1 MTARF
6 KSLTWKQTNLV
17 VCTALFFAIAIFI
30 VEIALVVI
38 TTKQQLTAE
47 QQELLNSVEQITTNS
62 VWSLDDKLASQTLE
76 GIIKVD
82 NVGSAVI
89 ELDDGSLFVSEANQ
103 SAAFPNRYISLS
115 KRLFGDLKEIS
126 RPLYRPFYFE
136 DNKQQQLIGTLTI
149 FYDTQKLT
157 AKLFN
162 QLQLGLIATLA
173 RALLLTLVL
182 TVVFHRFLTQPIA
195 RISEAIDKIDPDYP
209 DENLLPMSKA
219 HKDDELGLVTS
230 KFNQILLQFS
240 QTQNKLRKMA
250 TRDPLT
256 GLPNR
261 TLLLETLNVTIQRSR
276 VHKRN
281 FALLFID
288 LDRFKNINDSLG
300 HAIGDQFLA
309 RIARILERVVGDR
322 GCVARL
328 GGDEFVI
335 LADEIQTPSQAAD
348 FVDKLLIQLNT
359 PIQLNEHA
367 IHPAASIGISIYP
380 DDGTTAEDLIRH
392 ADIAMY
398 SAKAA
403 GSNQWSFFKQQ
414 MTDRAAVRLRTEAS
428 LHDALK
434 NNEFLL
440 YFQPKFD
447 LKTNKVV
454 GCEALIRWQK
464 DGRLISP
471 MSFIP
476 VAEET
481 GIIIPIGRWVI
492 EQSCKVIRD
501 WQRKF
506 NYEIPIA
513 VNVASQQFADA
524 SLVPD
529 IKQLAIRYQI
539 RPELLEIEITETSLM
554 NDVEQAITKLEQLK
568 SAGFGIAVDDFGTG
582 YSSLSYLRHLPIT
595 TMKID
600 RAFVSDLP
608 QDSAIASTILMLGR
622 QLDLTI
628 VAEGIENIQQLEWL
642 KDNQCEIGQG
652 FYFSQPL
659 PLAEFE
665 QKYIANNTAEI
676 TCLNTIDKPQSPY
689 IITR

>member
-1 MTARF
+1 MTGRF

-17 VCTALFFAIAIFI
+17 VFTALFFAIAIFI
-30 VEIALVVI
+30 VEIALVVVS
-38 TTKQQLTAE
+38 TKQQLTTT
-47 QQELLNSVEQITTNS
+47 QQELLDSVEQPAANA
-62 VWSLDDKLASQTLE
+62 VWALDDNLARQTLE
-76 GIIKVD
+76 GAIKVEH
-82 NVGSAVI
+82 VGSAVI
-89 ELDDGSLFVSEANQ
+89 ELDDGSMFVSVSNNKKNNSQ
-103 SAAFPNRYISLS
+103 TFISLS
-115 KRLFGDLKEIS
+115 NKLFDDLKEIS

-136 DNKQQQLIGTLTI
+136 GTQQQQLIGTLTV
-149 FYDTQKLT
+149 FYDTQELT
-157 AKLFN
+157 NTLFS
-162 QLQLGLIATLA
+162 QLRFSFFATLA

-182 TVVFHRFLTQPIA
+182 SVVFHRFLTQPIA
-195 RISEAIDKIDPDYP
+195 HISEAIDKIEPDSP
-209 DENLLPMSKA
+209 DENLLPMSNA

-230 KFNQILLQFS
+230 KFNQILIQFS
-240 QTQNKLRKMA
+240 QTQSKLRKMA

-261 TLLLETLNVTIQRSR
+261 TLLLETIAVTIQRSR
-276 VHKRN
+276 VHKRS
-281 FALLFID
+281 FALMFID

-300 HAIGDQFLA
+300 HALGDQFLA
-309 RIARILERVVGDR
+309 RIARILERFVGDK
-322 GCVARL
+322 GTVSRL

-335 LADEIQTPSQAAD
+335 LADTVHTPDQAAD
-348 FVDKLLIQLNT
+348 FVDKLLTQLNV

-380 DDGTTAEDLIRH
+380 EDGNSAEDLIRH

-403 GSNQWSFFKQQ
+403 GSNQWAFFKQQ
-414 MTDRAAVRLRTEAS
+414 MTERAAVRLRTEAS

-440 YFQPKFD
+440 YFQPKLD
-447 LKTNKVV
+447 LQTGKVIA
-454 GCEALIRWQK
+454 CEALIRWQK

-471 MSFIP
+471 VSFIP

-492 EQSCKVIRD
+492 EQSCKVLRE
-501 WQRKF
+501 WQKKY
-506 NYEIPIA
+506 NYAIPIA
-513 VNVASQQFADA
+513 INVASQQFADA

-529 IKQLAIRYQI
+529 IKQMALRYQI
-539 RPELLEIEITETSLM
+539 QPELLEIEITETSLM
-554 NDVEQAITKLEQLK
+554 NDIELAIAKLEQLK

-600 RAFVSDLP
+600 RCFVSDLP
-608 QDSAIASTILMLGR
+608 GDSAIASTILMLGK
-622 QLDLTI
+622 QLNLTI
-628 VAEGIENIQQLEWL
+628 VAEGIENEQQLDWL
-642 KDNQCEIGQG
+642 KENQCQVGQG

-659 PLAEFE
+659 PQAEFE
-665 QKYIANNTAEI
+665 ALYIATQTA
-676 TCLNTIDKPQSPY
+676 TISTLDGL
-689 IITR
+689 RGA

>member
-1 MTARF
+1 MTPRF

-17 VCTALFFAIAIFI
+17 VFSALFFAIAIFL
-30 VEIALVVI
+30 VEIALVVV
-38 TTKQQLTAE
+38 TTKQQLASS
-47 QQELLNSVEQITTNS
+47 QQELLDSVEQTTTNA
-62 VWSLDDKLASQTLE
+62 VWALDDKLAQQTLA

-82 NVGSAVI
+82 NVGSAI
-89 ELDDGSLFVSEANQ
+89 LKLDDGTLFVSVENESQ
-103 SAAFPNRYISLS
+103 QYSDNFVLLS
-115 KRLFGDLKEIS
+115 THLFGELKEIT

-136 DNKQQQLIGTLTI
+136 GSQKQQLIGQLTI
-149 FYDTQKLT
+149 FYDTKKLT
-157 AKLFN
+157 THLFS
-162 QLQLGLIATLA
+162 QLQLSLIATLA

-195 RISEAIDKIDPDYP
+195 RISEAIDKIDPDSP
-209 DENLLPMSKA
+209 NENLLPISKA
-219 HKDDELGLVTS
+219 HQDDELGLVTS

-281 FALLFID
+281 FTLLFID
-288 LDRFKNINDSLG
+288 LDRFKNVNDSLG
-300 HAIGDQFLA
+300 HALGDQFLA
-309 RIARILERVVGDR
+309 RIARILERVVGDT
-322 GCVARL
+322 GSVARL

-335 LADEIQTPSQAAD
+335 LADDIQSPDHAAD
-348 FVDKLLIQLNT
+348 FVDKLLMQLNA
-359 PIQLNEHA
+359 PLQLNEHT

-380 DDGTTAEDLIRH
+380 EDGNCAEDLIRH

-403 GSNQWSFFKQQ
+403 GSNQWSFFKEQ
-414 MTDRAAVRLRTEAS
+414 MTERAAIRLSTEAS

-434 NNEFLL
+434 NNEFVL
-440 YFQPKFD
+440 YFQPKLD
-447 LKTNKVV
+447 INTNTVI

-492 EQSCKVIRD
+492 EQSCKVLRD
-501 WQRKF
+501 WRKKY
-506 NYEIPIA
+506 NYAIPIA

-529 IKQLAIRYQI
+529 IKQFALRYQI
-539 RPELLEIEITETSLM
+539 SPELLEIEITETSLM
-554 NDVEQAITKLEQLK
+554 NDIEQAIMTLEQLK

-600 RAFVSDLP
+600 RAFVNDLP
-608 QDSAIASTILMLGR
+608 EDSAIASTILMLGK
-622 QLDLTI
+622 QLGLSI
-628 VAEGIENIQQLEWL
+628 VAEGIENEEQLDWL
-642 KDNQCEIGQG
+642 RENHCPIGQG
-652 FYFSQPL
+652 FFYSKPL
-659 PLAEFE
+659 TLEEFE
-665 QKYIANNTAEI
+665 QRFIANQTAKIEHI
-676 TCLNTIDKPQSPY
+676 
-689 IITR
+689 

>member
-1 MTARF
+1 MTPRF

-17 VCTALFFAIAIFI
+17 VFTALFFAIAIFV
-30 VEIALVVI
+30 VEIALVVV
-38 TTKQQLTAE
+38 TTKQQLSRS
-47 QQELLNSVEQITTNS
+47 QQELLNSVEQTTTNAI
-62 VWSLDDKLASQTLE
+62 WALDDKLAQQTLE

-82 NVGSAVI
+82 NVGSAVL
-89 ELDDGSLFVSEANQ
+89 ELDDGSLFVSVVNEGEDFSEN
-103 SAAFPNRYISLS
+103 YILLS
-115 KRLFGDLKEIS
+115 NRLFGDLKEIS

-136 DNKQQQLIGTLTI
+136 GSKKQQLIGSLTI

-157 AKLFN
+157 THLFN
-162 QLQLGLIATLA
+162 QLQLSFIATLA

-182 TVVFHRFLTQPIA
+182 SVVFHRFLTQPIA
-195 RISEAIDKIDPDYP
+195 RISEAIDKIDPDSP
-209 DENLLPMSKA
+209 DENLLPISKA
-219 HKDDELGLVTS
+219 HKDDELGLVAS

-288 LDRFKNINDSLG
+288 LDRFKNVNDSLG
-300 HAIGDQFLA
+300 HALGDQFLA
-309 RIARILERVVGDR
+309 RIARILERVVGDK
-322 GCVARL
+322 GSVARL
-328 GGDEFVI
+328 GGDEFVV
-335 LADEIQTPSQAAD
+335 LADDIQSPDQAAD
-348 FVDKLLIQLNT
+348 FVDKLLIQLNA
-359 PIQLNEHA
+359 PLQLNEHT

-380 DDGTTAEDLIRH
+380 DDGDSAEDLIRH

-403 GSNQWSFFKQQ
+403 GSNQWAFFKEQ
-414 MTDRAAVRLRTEAS
+414 MTELAAVRLRTEAS

-440 YFQPKFD
+440 HFQPKFD
-447 LKTNKVV
+447 IKTNKVI

-492 EQSCKVIRD
+492 EQSCKILRD
-501 WQRKF
+501 WQKKY
-506 NYEIPIA
+506 NYAVPIA
-513 VNVASQQFADA
+513 VNVASQQFADS

-529 IKQLAIRYQI
+529 IKQLALRYQI
-539 RPELLEIEITETSLM
+539 RPDLLEIEITETSLM
-554 NDVEQAITKLEQLK
+554 NDIEQAIAKLEQLK

-608 QDSAIASTILMLGR
+608 VDSAIASTILMLGR
-622 QLDLTI
+622 QLNLSI
-628 VAEGIENIQQLEWL
+628 VAEGIETEEQLDWL
-642 KDNQCEIGQG
+642 RENNCPIGQG
-652 FYFSQPL
+652 FFFSKPL
-659 PLAEFE
+659 PLEEFE
-665 QKYIANNTAEI
+665 QKYIATESAKI
-676 TCLNTIDKPQSPY
+676 LQL
-689 IITR
+689 

>member
-1 MTARF
+1 MTGRF

-17 VCTALFFAIAIFI
+17 VFTALFFAIAIFI
-30 VEIALVVI
+30 VEIALVVVS
-38 TTKQQLTAE
+38 TKQQLTTT
-47 QQELLNSVEQITTNS
+47 QQELLNSVEQPAANA
-62 VWSLDDKLASQTLE
+62 VWALDENLARQTIE
-76 GIIKVD
+76 GAIKVEH
-82 NVGSAVI
+82 VGSAVI
-89 ELDDGSLFVSEANQ
+89 ELDDGSMFVSVSNNQ
-103 SAAFPNRYISLS
+103 KNNSQSFISIS
-115 KRLFGDLKEIS
+115 NQLFDDLKEIS

-136 DNKQQQLIGTLTI
+136 GTQKQQLIGTLTI
-149 FYDTQKLT
+149 FYNTQELT
-157 AKLFN
+157 HSLFS
-162 QLQLGLIATLA
+162 QLRFSFFATLV

-195 RISEAIDKIDPDYP
+195 RICEAIDKIAPDSP
-209 DENLLPMSKA
+209 DEHLLPISKA
-219 HKDDELGLVTS
+219 HRDDELGLVTT
-230 KFNQILLQFS
+230 KLNQILIQFS
-240 QTQNKLRKMA
+240 QTQSKLRKMA

-261 TLLLETLNVTIQRSR
+261 TLLLESIAVTIQRSR
-276 VHKRN
+276 AQKSSFV
-281 FALLFID
+281 LMFID

-300 HAIGDQFLA
+300 HALGDQFLA
-309 RIARILERVVGDR
+309 RIARILERVVGEK
-322 GCVARL
+322 GSVSRL

-335 LADEIQTPSQAAD
+335 LADAIHSPGQAAD
-348 FVDKLLIQLNT
+348 FVDKLLVQLNV

-380 DDGTTAEDLIRH
+380 EDGTSAEDLIRH

-403 GSNQWSFFKQQ
+403 GSNQWAFFKQQ
-414 MTDRAAVRLRTEAS
+414 MTERAAVRLRTEAS

-440 YFQPKFD
+440 YFQPK
-447 LKTNKVV
+447 LELQTGKII

-492 EQSCKVIRD
+492 EQSCKVLRE
-501 WQRKF
+501 WQKKY
-506 NYEIPIA
+506 NYAIPIA
-513 VNVASQQFADA
+513 INVASQQFADA
-524 SLVPD
+524 SLVAD
-529 IKQLAIRYQI
+529 IKQMALRYQI
-539 RPELLEIEITETSLM
+539 QPALLEIEITETSLM
-554 NDVEQAITKLEQLK
+554 NDIELAINKLEQLK

-600 RAFVSDLP
+600 RCFVTDLP
-608 QDSAIASTILMLGR
+608 SDSAIASTILMLGK

-628 VAEGIENIQQLEWL
+628 VAEGIENELQLDWL
-642 KDNQCEIGQG
+642 KSNECQIGQG

-659 PLAEFE
+659 PQAEFE
-665 QKYIANNTAEI
+665 ARYIASQTA
-676 TCLNTIDKPQSPY
+676 TISNLDDL
-689 IITR
+689 RGA

>member
-1 MTARF
+1 MTGRF

-17 VCTALFFAIAIFI
+17 VFTALFFAIAIFI
-30 VEIALVVI
+30 VEIALVVLS
-38 TTKQQLTAE
+38 TKQQLTTT
-47 QQELLNSVEQITTNS
+47 QQELLNSVEQPAANA
-62 VWSLDDKLASQTLE
+62 VWALDDNLARQTLE
-76 GIIKVD
+76 GAIKVEH
-82 NVGSAVI
+82 VGSAVI
-89 ELDDGSLFVSEANQ
+89 ELDNGSMFVSVSNTKSNNSQ
-103 SAAFPNRYISLS
+103 TFVTLS
-115 KRLFGDLKEIS
+115 NKLFDELKEIS

-136 DNKQQQLIGTLTI
+136 GTQKQQLIGTLTL
-149 FYDTQKLT
+149 FYDTQELTDTLFSQLKLG
-157 AKLFN
+157 FF
-162 QLQLGLIATLA
+162 ATLA

-182 TVVFHRFLTQPIA
+182 SVVFHRFLTQPIA
-195 RISEAIDKIDPDYP
+195 RISEAIDKIDPDSP
-209 DENLLPMSKA
+209 DENLLPVSNA

-230 KFNQILLQFS
+230 KFNQILIQFS
-240 QTQNKLRKMA
+240 QTQSKLRKMA

-261 TLLLETLNVTIQRSR
+261 TLLLETIAVTIQRSR
-276 VHKRN
+276 VHKRS
-281 FALLFID
+281 FALMFID

-300 HAIGDQFLA
+300 HALGDQFLA
-309 RIARILERVVGDR
+309 RIARILERVVGDK
-322 GCVARL
+322 GTVSRL

-335 LADEIQTPSQAAD
+335 LADAVHSPDQAAD
-348 FVDKLLIQLNT
+348 FVDKLLVQLNV

-380 DDGTTAEDLIRH
+380 EDGNSAEDLIRH

-403 GSNQWSFFKQQ
+403 GSNQWAFFKQQ
-414 MTDRAAVRLRTEAS
+414 MTERAAVRLRTEAS

-440 YFQPKFD
+440 YFQPKLD
-447 LKTNKVV
+447 LQTGKVT

-492 EQSCKVIRD
+492 EQSCKTLRE
-501 WQRKF
+501 WQKKYHF
-506 NYEIPIA
+506 AIPIA
-513 VNVASQQFADA
+513 INVASQQFADA
-524 SLVPD
+524 SLVSD
-529 IKQLAIRYQI
+529 IKQMALRYQI
-539 RPELLEIEITETSLM
+539 QPELLEIEITETSLM
-554 NDVEQAITKLEQLK
+554 NDIELAINKLEQLK

-600 RAFVSDLP
+600 RCFVSDLP
-608 QDSAIASTILMLGR
+608 EDSAIASTILMLGK
-622 QLDLTI
+622 QLNLTI
-628 VAEGIENIQQLEWL
+628 VAEGIENELQLDWL
-642 KDNQCEIGQG
+642 KENQCQIGQG

-659 PLAEFE
+659 PQAEFE
-665 QKYIANNTAEI
+665 TLYIASQTATI
-676 TCLNTIDKPQSPY
+676 TSIDS
-689 IITR
+689 RA

>member
-1 MTARF
+1 MTGRF

-17 VCTALFFAIAIFI
+17 VFTALFFAIAIFI
-30 VEIALVVI
+30 VEIALVVVS
-38 TTKQQLTAE
+38 TKQQLTTT
-47 QQELLNSVEQITTNS
+47 QQELLDSVEQPAANA
-62 VWSLDDKLASQTLE
+62 VWALDDNLARQTLE
-76 GIIKVD
+76 GAIKVEH
-82 NVGSAVI
+82 VGSAVI
-89 ELDDGSLFVSEANQ
+89 ELDDGSMFVSVSNNKQ
-103 SAAFPNRYISLS
+103 NNSQTFISLS
-115 KRLFGDLKEIS
+115 NKLFDDLKEIS

-136 DNKQQQLIGTLTI
+136 GTQQQQLIGTLTV
-149 FYDTQKLT
+149 FYDTQELT
-157 AKLFN
+157 NTLFS
-162 QLQLGLIATLA
+162 QLRFSFFATLA

-182 TVVFHRFLTQPIA
+182 SVVFHRFLTQPIA
-195 RISEAIDKIDPDYP
+195 RISEAIDKIEPDSP
-209 DENLLPMSKA
+209 DENLLPMSNA

-230 KFNQILLQFS
+230 KFNQILIQFS
-240 QTQNKLRKMA
+240 QTQSKLRKMA

-261 TLLLETLNVTIQRSR
+261 TLLLETIAVTIQRSR
-276 VHKRN
+276 VHKRS
-281 FALLFID
+281 FALMFID

-300 HAIGDQFLA
+300 HALGDQFLA
-309 RIARILERVVGDR
+309 RIARILERFVGDK
-322 GCVARL
+322 GTVSRL

-335 LADEIQTPSQAAD
+335 LADTVHTPDQAAD
-348 FVDKLLIQLNT
+348 FVDKLLIQLNV

-380 DDGTTAEDLIRH
+380 EDGNSAEDLIRH

-403 GSNQWSFFKQQ
+403 GSNQWAFFKQQ
-414 MTDRAAVRLRTEAS
+414 MTERAAVRLRTEAS

-440 YFQPKFD
+440 YFQPKLD
-447 LKTNKVV
+447 LQTGKVIA
-454 GCEALIRWQK
+454 CEALIRWQK

-471 MSFIP
+471 ISFIP

-492 EQSCKVIRD
+492 EQSCKVLRE
-501 WQRKF
+501 WQKKY
-506 NYEIPIA
+506 NYAIPIA
-513 VNVASQQFADA
+513 INVASQQFADA

-529 IKQLAIRYQI
+529 IKQMALRYQI
-539 RPELLEIEITETSLM
+539 QPELLEIEITETSLM
-554 NDVEQAITKLEQLK
+554 NDIELAIAKLEQLK

-600 RAFVSDLP
+600 RCFVSDLP
-608 QDSAIASTILMLGR
+608 GDSAIASTILMLGK
-622 QLDLTI
+622 QLHLTI
-628 VAEGIENIQQLEWL
+628 VAEGIENEQQLDWL
-642 KDNQCEIGQG
+642 KENQCQVGQG

-659 PLAEFE
+659 PQAEFE
-665 QKYIANNTAEI
+665 ALYIATQTA
-676 TCLNTIDKPQSPY
+676 TISSLDGL
-689 IITR
+689 RGA

>member
-1 MTARF
+1 MTGRF

-17 VCTALFFAIAIFI
+17 VFTALFFAIAIFI

-38 TTKQQLTAE
+38 STKQQLTTT
-47 QQELLNSVEQITTNS
+47 QQELLDSVEQPAANA
-62 VWSLDDKLASQTLE
+62 VWALDDNLARQTLE
-76 GIIKVD
+76 GAIKVEH
-82 NVGSAVI
+82 VGSAVI
-89 ELDDGSLFVSEANQ
+89 ELDDGSMFVSVSNNKTNSSQ
-103 SAAFPNRYISLS
+103 TFISLS
-115 KRLFGDLKEIS
+115 NKLFDDLKEIS

-136 DNKQQQLIGTLTI
+136 GTQKQQLIGTLTI
-149 FYDTQKLT
+149 FYDTQELT
-157 AKLFN
+157 NTLFS
-162 QLQLGLIATLA
+162 QLRFSFFATLA

-182 TVVFHRFLTQPIA
+182 SVVFHRFLTQPIA
-195 RISEAIDKIDPDYP
+195 RISEAIDKISPDSP
-209 DENLLPMSKA
+209 DENLLPMSNA

-230 KFNQILLQFS
+230 KFNQILIQFS
-240 QTQNKLRKMA
+240 QTQSKLRKMA

-261 TLLLETLNVTIQRSR
+261 TLLLETIAVTIQRSR

-281 FALLFID
+281 FALMFID

-300 HAIGDQFLA
+300 HALGDQFLA
-309 RIARILERVVGDR
+309 RIARILERVVGDK
-322 GCVARL
+322 GTVSRL

-335 LADEIQTPSQAAD
+335 LADSVHSPDQAAD
-348 FVDKLLIQLNT
+348 FVDKLLVQLNV

-380 DDGTTAEDLIRH
+380 EDGNSAEDLIRH

-403 GSNQWSFFKQQ
+403 GSNQWAFFKQQ
-414 MTDRAAVRLRTEAS
+414 MTERAAVRLRTEAS

-440 YFQPKFD
+440 YFQPKLD
-447 LKTNKVV
+447 LQTGKITA
-454 GCEALIRWQK
+454 CEALIRWQK
-464 DGRLISP
+464 EGRLISP

-492 EQSCKVIRD
+492 EQSCRVLRE
-501 WQRKF
+501 WQKKY
-506 NYEIPIA
+506 NYAIPIA
-513 VNVASQQFADA
+513 INVASQQFADA
-524 SLVPD
+524 SLVSD
-529 IKQLAIRYQI
+529 IKQMALRYQI
-539 RPELLEIEITETSLM
+539 QPELLEIEITETSLM
-554 NDVEQAITKLEQLK
+554 NDIELAINKLEQLK

-600 RAFVSDLP
+600 RCFVSDLP
-608 QDSAIASTILMLGR
+608 GDSAIASTILMLGK
-622 QLDLTI
+622 QLNLTI
-628 VAEGIENIQQLEWL
+628 VAEGIENEMQLDWL
-642 KDNQCEIGQG
+642 KQNQCQIGQG

-659 PLAEFE
+659 PQAEFE
-665 QKYIANNTAEI
+665 ALYIASQTA
-676 TCLNTIDKPQSPY
+676 TISAIDGL
-689 IITR
+689 RGA

>member
-1 MTARF
+1 MTGRF

-17 VCTALFFAIAIFI
+17 VFTALFFAIAIFI
-30 VEIALVVI
+30 VEIALVVVS
-38 TTKQQLTAE
+38 TKQQLTTT
-47 QQELLNSVEQITTNS
+47 QQELLDSVEQPAANA
-62 VWSLDDKLASQTLE
+62 VWALDDNLARQTLE
-76 GIIKVD
+76 GAIKVEH
-82 NVGSAVI
+82 VGSAVI
-89 ELDDGSLFVSEANQ
+89 ELDDGSMFVSVSNNRANNSQ
-103 SAAFPNRYISLS
+103 TFISLS
-115 KRLFGDLKEIS
+115 NQLFDDLKEIS

-136 DNKQQQLIGTLTI
+136 GTQKQQLIGTLTI
-149 FYDTQKLT
+149 FYDTQELT
-157 AKLFN
+157 NTLFS
-162 QLQLGLIATLA
+162 QLRFSFFATLA

-195 RISEAIDKIDPDYP
+195 RISEAIDKIEPDSP
-209 DENLLPMSKA
+209 DENLLPMSNA

-230 KFNQILLQFS
+230 KFNQILIQFS
-240 QTQNKLRKMA
+240 QTQSKLRKMA

-261 TLLLETLNVTIQRSR
+261 TLLLETIAVTIQRSR
-276 VHKRN
+276 VHKRS
-281 FALLFID
+281 FALMFID

-300 HAIGDQFLA
+300 HALGDQFLA
-309 RIARILERVVGDR
+309 RIARILERVVGDK
-322 GCVARL
+322 GSVSRL

-335 LADEIQTPSQAAD
+335 LADSVHSPDQAAD
-348 FVDKLLIQLNT
+348 FVDKLLVQLNV

-380 DDGTTAEDLIRH
+380 EDGSSAEDLIRH

-403 GSNQWSFFKQQ
+403 GSNQWAFFKQQ
-414 MTDRAAVRLRTEAS
+414 MTERAAVRLRTEAS

-440 YFQPKFD
+440 YFQPKLD
-447 LKTNKVV
+447 LQTGKIT

-492 EQSCKVIRD
+492 EQSCRVLRE
-501 WQRKF
+501 WQKKY
-506 NYEIPIA
+506 NYAIPIA
-513 VNVASQQFADA
+513 MNVASQQFADA
-524 SLVPD
+524 SLVSD
-529 IKQLAIRYQI
+529 IKQMALRYQI
-539 RPELLEIEITETSLM
+539 QPELLEIEITETSLM
-554 NDVEQAITKLEQLK
+554 NDIELAINKLEQLK

-600 RAFVSDLP
+600 RCFVSDLP
-608 QDSAIASTILMLGR
+608 GDSAIASTILMLGK
-622 QLDLTI
+622 QLNLTI
-628 VAEGIENIQQLEWL
+628 VAEGIENELQLDWL
-642 KDNQCEIGQG
+642 KSNECQIGQG

-659 PLAEFE
+659 PQADFE
-665 QKYIANNTAEI
+665 ALYIASQTA
-676 TCLNTIDKPQSPY
+676 TISNLDGL
-689 IITR
+689 RGA

>member
-1 MTARF
+1 MTGRF

-17 VCTALFFAIAIFI
+17 VFTALFFAIAIFI
-30 VEIALVVI
+30 VEIALVVVS
-38 TTKQQLTAE
+38 TKHQLTTT
-47 QQELLNSVEQITTNS
+47 QQELLDSVEQPSANA
-62 VWSLDDKLASQTLE
+62 VWALDDNLARQTLE
-76 GIIKVD
+76 GAIKVEH
-82 NVGSAVI
+82 VGSAVI
-89 ELDDGSLFVSEANQ
+89 ELDDGSMFVSVSNNQ
-103 SAAFPNRYISLS
+103 KTSSQTFISLS
-115 KRLFGDLKEIS
+115 NKLFDDLKEIS

-136 DNKQQQLIGTLTI
+136 GTQKQQLIGTLTI
-149 FYDTQKLT
+149 FYDTQELT
-157 AKLFN
+157 NTLFS
-162 QLQLGLIATLA
+162 QLRFSFFATLA

-182 TVVFHRFLTQPIA
+182 SVVFHRFLTQPIA
-195 RISEAIDKIDPDYP
+195 RISEAIDKITPDSP
-209 DENLLPMSKA
+209 DENLLPMSNA

-230 KFNQILLQFS
+230 KFNQILIQFS
-240 QTQNKLRKMA
+240 QTQSKLRKMA

-261 TLLLETLNVTIQRSR
+261 TLLLETIAVTIQRSR
-276 VHKRN
+276 VHKRS
-281 FALLFID
+281 FALMFID

-300 HAIGDQFLA
+300 HALGDQFLA
-309 RIARILERVVGDR
+309 RIARILERVVGDK
-322 GCVARL
+322 GTVSRL

-335 LADEIQTPSQAAD
+335 LADSVHSPDQAAD
-348 FVDKLLIQLNT
+348 FVDKLLVQLNV

-380 DDGTTAEDLIRH
+380 EDGNSAEDLIRH

-403 GSNQWSFFKQQ
+403 GSNQWAFFKQQ
-414 MTDRAAVRLRTEAS
+414 MTERAAVRLRTEAS

-440 YFQPKFD
+440 YFQPKLD
-447 LKTNKVV
+447 LQTGKIT

-471 MSFIP
+471 ISFIP

-492 EQSCKVIRD
+492 EQSCRVLRE
-501 WQRKF
+501 WQKKY
-506 NYEIPIA
+506 NYAIPIA
-513 VNVASQQFADA
+513 INVASQQFADA
-524 SLVPD
+524 SLVSD
-529 IKQLAIRYQI
+529 IKQMALRYQI
-539 RPELLEIEITETSLM
+539 QPELLEIEITETSLM
-554 NDVEQAITKLEQLK
+554 NDIELAINKLEQLK

-600 RAFVSDLP
+600 RCFVSDLP
-608 QDSAIASTILMLGR
+608 KDSAIASTILMLGK
-622 QLDLTI
+622 QLNLTI
-628 VAEGIENIQQLEWL
+628 VAEGIENELQLDWL
-642 KDNQCEIGQG
+642 KSNECQIGQG

-659 PLAEFE
+659 PQAEFE
-665 QKYIANNTAEI
+665 TLYIASQTA
-676 TCLNTIDKPQSPY
+676 TISKIDGL
-689 IITR
+689 RGA

>member
-1 MTARF
+1 MTGRF

-17 VCTALFFAIAIFI
+17 VFTALFFAIAIFI
-30 VEIALVVI
+30 VEIALVVVS
-38 TTKQQLTAE
+38 TKQQLTTT
-47 QQELLNSVEQITTNS
+47 QQELLDSVEQPAANA
-62 VWSLDDKLASQTLE
+62 VWALDDNLARQTLE
-76 GIIKVD
+76 GAIKVEH
-82 NVGSAVI
+82 VGSAVI
-89 ELDDGSLFVSEANQ
+89 ELDDGSMFVSVSNNKQ
-103 SAAFPNRYISLS
+103 NNSQTFISLS
-115 KRLFGDLKEIS
+115 NKLFDDLKEIS

-136 DNKQQQLIGTLTI
+136 GTQQQQLIGTLTV
-149 FYDTQKLT
+149 FYDTQELT
-157 AKLFN
+157 NTLFS
-162 QLQLGLIATLA
+162 QLRFSFFATLA

-182 TVVFHRFLTQPIA
+182 SVVFHRFLTQPIA
-195 RISEAIDKIDPDYP
+195 RISEAIDKIEPDSP
-209 DENLLPMSKA
+209 DENLLPMSNA

-230 KFNQILLQFS
+230 KFNQILIQFS
-240 QTQNKLRKMA
+240 QTQSKLRKMA

-261 TLLLETLNVTIQRSR
+261 TLLLETIAVTIQRSR
-276 VHKRN
+276 VHKRS
-281 FALLFID
+281 FALMFID

-300 HAIGDQFLA
+300 HALGDQFLA
-309 RIARILERVVGDR
+309 RIARILERFVGDK
-322 GCVARL
+322 GTVSRL

-335 LADEIQTPSQAAD
+335 LADTVHTPDQAAD
-348 FVDKLLIQLNT
+348 FVDKLLIQLNV

-380 DDGTTAEDLIRH
+380 EDGNSAEDLIRH

-403 GSNQWSFFKQQ
+403 GSNQWAFFKQQ
-414 MTDRAAVRLRTEAS
+414 MTERAAVRLRTEAS

-440 YFQPKFD
+440 YFQPKLD
-447 LKTNKVV
+447 LQTGKVIA
-454 GCEALIRWQK
+454 CEALIRWQK

-471 MSFIP
+471 ISFIP

-492 EQSCKVIRD
+492 EQSCKVLRE
-501 WQRKF
+501 WQKKY
-506 NYEIPIA
+506 NYAIPIA
-513 VNVASQQFADA
+513 INVASQQFADA

-529 IKQLAIRYQI
+529 IKQMALRYQI
-539 RPELLEIEITETSLM
+539 QPELLEIEITETSLM
-554 NDVEQAITKLEQLK
+554 NDIELAIAKLEQLK

-600 RAFVSDLP
+600 RCFVSDLP
-608 QDSAIASTILMLGR
+608 GDSAIASTILMLGK
-622 QLDLTI
+622 QLNLTI
-628 VAEGIENIQQLEWL
+628 VAEGIENEQQLDWL
-642 KDNQCEIGQG
+642 KENQCQVGQG

-659 PLAEFE
+659 PQAEFE
-665 QKYIANNTAEI
+665 ALYIATQTA
-676 TCLNTIDKPQSPY
+676 
-689 IITR
+689 IISSLDGLRGA

>member
-1 MTARF
+1 MTGRF

-17 VCTALFFAIAIFI
+17 VFTALFFAIAIFI
-30 VEIALVVI
+30 VEIALVVVS
-38 TTKQQLTAE
+38 TKQQLTTT
-47 QQELLNSVEQITTNS
+47 QQELLDSVEQPSANA
-62 VWSLDDKLASQTLE
+62 VWALDDNLARQTLE
-76 GIIKVD
+76 GAIKVEH
-82 NVGSAVI
+82 VGSAVI
-89 ELDDGSLFVSEANQ
+89 ELDDGSMFVSVSNNRANNSQ
-103 SAAFPNRYISLS
+103 TFISLS
-115 KRLFGDLKEIS
+115 NQLFDDLKEIS

-136 DNKQQQLIGTLTI
+136 GTQKQQLIGTLTI
-149 FYDTQKLT
+149 FYDTQELT
-157 AKLFN
+157 NTLFS
-162 QLQLGLIATLA
+162 QLRFSFFATLA

-195 RISEAIDKIDPDYP
+195 RISEAIDKIEPDSP
-209 DENLLPMSKA
+209 DENLLPMSNA

-230 KFNQILLQFS
+230 KFNQILIQFS
-240 QTQNKLRKMA
+240 QTQSKLRKMA

-261 TLLLETLNVTIQRSR
+261 TLLLETIAVTIQRSR
-276 VHKRN
+276 VHKRS
-281 FALLFID
+281 FALMFID

-300 HAIGDQFLA
+300 HALGDQFLA
-309 RIARILERVVGDR
+309 RIARILERVVGDK
-322 GCVARL
+322 GSVSRL

-335 LADEIQTPSQAAD
+335 LADSVHSPDQAAD
-348 FVDKLLIQLNT
+348 FVDKLLVQLNV

-380 DDGTTAEDLIRH
+380 EDGSSAEDLIRH

-403 GSNQWSFFKQQ
+403 GSNQWAFFKQQ
-414 MTDRAAVRLRTEAS
+414 MTERAAVRLRTEAS

-440 YFQPKFD
+440 YFQPKLD
-447 LKTNKVV
+447 LQTGKIT

-492 EQSCKVIRD
+492 EQSCRVLRE
-501 WQRKF
+501 WQKKY
-506 NYEIPIA
+506 NYAIPIA
-513 VNVASQQFADA
+513 INVASQQFADA
-524 SLVPD
+524 SLVSD
-529 IKQLAIRYQI
+529 IKQMALRYQI
-539 RPELLEIEITETSLM
+539 QPELLEIEITETSLM
-554 NDVEQAITKLEQLK
+554 NDIELAINKLEQLK

-600 RAFVSDLP
+600 RCFVSDLP
-608 QDSAIASTILMLGR
+608 GDSAIASTILMLGK
-622 QLDLTI
+622 QLNLTI
-628 VAEGIENIQQLEWL
+628 VAEGIENELQLDWL
-642 KDNQCEIGQG
+642 KSNECQIGQG

-659 PLAEFE
+659 PQADFE
-665 QKYIANNTAEI
+665 ALYIASQTA
-676 TCLNTIDKPQSPY
+676 TISNLDGL
-689 IITR
+689 RGA

>member
-1 MTARF
+1 MTGRF

-17 VCTALFFAIAIFI
+17 VFTALFFAIAIFI
-30 VEIALVVI
+30 VEIALVVVS
-38 TTKQQLTAE
+38 TKQQLTTT
-47 QQELLNSVEQITTNS
+47 QQELLDSVEQPAANA
-62 VWSLDDKLASQTLE
+62 VWALDDNLARQTLE
-76 GIIKVD
+76 GAIKVEH
-82 NVGSAVI
+82 VGSAVI
-89 ELDDGSLFVSEANQ
+89 ELDDGSMFVSVSNNKQ
-103 SAAFPNRYISLS
+103 NNSQTFISLS
-115 KRLFGDLKEIS
+115 NKLFDDLKEIS

-136 DNKQQQLIGTLTI
+136 GTQQQQLIGTLTV
-149 FYDTQKLT
+149 FYDTQELT
-157 AKLFN
+157 NTLFS
-162 QLQLGLIATLA
+162 QLRFSFFATLA

-182 TVVFHRFLTQPIA
+182 SVVFHRFLTQPIA
-195 RISEAIDKIDPDYP
+195 RISEAIDKIEPDSP
-209 DENLLPMSKA
+209 DENLLPMSNA

-230 KFNQILLQFS
+230 KFNQILIQFS
-240 QTQNKLRKMA
+240 QTQSKLRKMA

-261 TLLLETLNVTIQRSR
+261 TLLLETIAVTIQRSR
-276 VHKRN
+276 VHKRS
-281 FALLFID
+281 FALMFID

-300 HAIGDQFLA
+300 HALGDQFLA
-309 RIARILERVVGDR
+309 RIARILERFVGDK
-322 GCVARL
+322 GTVSRL

-335 LADEIQTPSQAAD
+335 LADTVHTPDQAAD
-348 FVDKLLIQLNT
+348 FVDKLLLQLNV

-380 DDGTTAEDLIRH
+380 EDGNSAEDLIRH

-403 GSNQWSFFKQQ
+403 GSNQWAFFKQQ
-414 MTDRAAVRLRTEAS
+414 MTERAAVRLRTEAS

-440 YFQPKFD
+440 YFQPKLD
-447 LKTNKVV
+447 LQTGKVIA
-454 GCEALIRWQK
+454 CEALIRWQK

-471 MSFIP
+471 ISFIP

-492 EQSCKVIRD
+492 EQSCKVLRE
-501 WQRKF
+501 WQKKY
-506 NYEIPIA
+506 NYAIPIA
-513 VNVASQQFADA
+513 INVASQQFADA

-529 IKQLAIRYQI
+529 IKQMALRYQI
-539 RPELLEIEITETSLM
+539 QPELLEIEITETSLM
-554 NDVEQAITKLEQLK
+554 NDIELAIAKLEQLK

-600 RAFVSDLP
+600 RCFVSDLP
-608 QDSAIASTILMLGR
+608 GDSAIASTILMLGK
-622 QLDLTI
+622 QLNLTI
-628 VAEGIENIQQLEWL
+628 VAEGIENEQQLDWL
-642 KDNQCEIGQG
+642 KENQCQVGQG

-659 PLAEFE
+659 PQAEFE
-665 QKYIANNTAEI
+665 ALYIATQTA
-676 TCLNTIDKPQSPY
+676 TISSLDGL
-689 IITR
+689 RGA

>member
-17 VCTALFFAIAIFI
+17 VFTALFFAVAIFI
-30 VEIALVVI
+30 VEVTLVVASA
-38 TTKQQLTAE
+38 KQQLKDT
-47 QQELLNSVEQITTNS
+47 QQELLNSVEQPAANA
-62 VWSLDDKLASQTLE
+62 VWALDDSLAKQTLE
-76 GIIKVD
+76 GILKVEH
-82 NVGSAVI
+82 VGSAVI
-89 ELDDGSLFVSEANQ
+89 ELDDGSLFVSVANAKNTY
-103 SAAFPNRYISLS
+103 SDNFLTLS
-115 KRLFGDLKEIS
+115 SRLFGNTKEIS
-126 RPLYRPFYFE
+126 RPLFRPFFFE
-136 DNKQQQLIGTLTI
+136 GTKKQQLIGSLTV
-149 FYDTQKLT
+149 FYDTQELT
-157 AKLFN
+157 NSLIS
-162 QLQLGLIATLA
+162 QLQVGFFATMA
-173 RALLLTLVL
+173 RALFITLVL
-182 TVVFHRFLTQPIA
+182 SIVFHRFLTQPIA
-195 RISEAIDKIDPDYP
+195 RISEAIDKIDPESP

-230 KFNQILLQFS
+230 KFNQILIQFG
-240 QTQNKLRKMA
+240 QTQGKLRKMA

-261 TLLLETLNVTIQRSR
+261 TLLLETIAVSIQRAR
-276 VHKRN
+276 VHKRH

-288 LDRFKNINDSLG
+288 LDRFKNVNDSLG
-300 HAIGDQFLA
+300 HALGDQFLA
-309 RIARILERVVGDR
+309 RIARILERVVGDK
-322 GCVARL
+322 GIVARL

-335 LADEIQTPSQAAD
+335 LAHEVQTPDHAAD
-348 FVDKLLIQLNT
+348 FVDKLLTQLNT
-359 PIQLNEHA
+359 PVQLNEHA
-367 IHPAASIGISIYP
+367 IHPAASVGISIYP
-380 DDGTTAEDLIRH
+380 EDGHTAEDLIRH

-403 GSNQWSFFKQQ
+403 GSNQWAFFKQQ
-414 MTDRAAVRLRTEAS
+414 MTERAAVRLRTEAS

-434 NNEFLL
+434 NEELL
-440 YFQPKFD
+440 LHFQPKLD
-447 LKTNKVV
+447 LNTGKVV

-481 GIIIPIGRWVI
+481 GIIVPIGRWVI

-501 WQRKF
+501 WQRQY
-506 NYEIPIA
+506 NYAIPIA

-529 IKQLAIRYQI
+529 IKQLALRYQI

-554 NDVEQAITKLEQLK
+554 NDIELAINKLEQLK

-600 RAFVSDLP
+600 RCFVSDLP
-608 QDSAIASTILMLGR
+608 QDSAIASTILMLGQ
-622 QLDLTI
+622 QLNLTI
-628 VAEGIENIQQLEWL
+628 VAEGIENEEQLDWL
-642 KDNQCEIGQG
+642 KANKCEIGQG

-659 PLAEFE
+659 PRDEFE
-665 QKYIANNTAEI
+665 AKYLAPYCAEI
-676 TCLNTIDKPQSPY
+676 TRL
-689 IITR
+689 

>member
-1 MTARF
+1 MTGRF

-17 VCTALFFAIAIFI
+17 VFTALFFAIAIFI
-30 VEIALVVI
+30 VEIALVVVS
-38 TTKQQLTAE
+38 TKHQLTTT
-47 QQELLNSVEQITTNS
+47 QQELLDSVEQPSANA
-62 VWSLDDKLASQTLE
+62 VWALDDNLARQTLE
-76 GIIKVD
+76 GAIKVEH
-82 NVGSAVI
+82 VGSAVI
-89 ELDDGSLFVSEANQ
+89 ELDDGSMFVSVSNNQ
-103 SAAFPNRYISLS
+103 KTSSQTFISLS
-115 KRLFGDLKEIS
+115 NKLFDDLKEIS

-136 DNKQQQLIGTLTI
+136 GTQKQQLIGTLTI
-149 FYDTQKLT
+149 FYDTQELT
-157 AKLFN
+157 NTLFS
-162 QLQLGLIATLA
+162 QLRFSFFATLA

-182 TVVFHRFLTQPIA
+182 SVVFHRFLTQPIA
-195 RISEAIDKIDPDYP
+195 RISEAIDKITPDSP
-209 DENLLPMSKA
+209 DENLLPMSNA

-230 KFNQILLQFS
+230 KFNQILIQFS
-240 QTQNKLRKMA
+240 QTQSKLRKMA

-261 TLLLETLNVTIQRSR
+261 TLLLETIAVTIQRSR
-276 VHKRN
+276 VHKRS
-281 FALLFID
+281 FALMFID

-300 HAIGDQFLA
+300 HALGDQFLA
-309 RIARILERVVGDR
+309 RIARILERVVGDK
-322 GCVARL
+322 GTVSRL

-335 LADEIQTPSQAAD
+335 LADSVHSPDQAAD
-348 FVDKLLIQLNT
+348 FVDKLLVQLNV

-380 DDGTTAEDLIRH
+380 EDGNSAEDLIRH

-403 GSNQWSFFKQQ
+403 GSNQWAFFKQQ
-414 MTDRAAVRLRTEAS
+414 MTERAAVRLRTEAA

-440 YFQPKFD
+440 YFQPKLD
-447 LKTNKVV
+447 LQTGKIT

-492 EQSCKVIRD
+492 EQSCRVLRE
-501 WQRKF
+501 WQKKY
-506 NYEIPIA
+506 NYAIPIA
-513 VNVASQQFADA
+513 INVASQQFADA
-524 SLVPD
+524 SLVSD
-529 IKQLAIRYQI
+529 IKQMALRYQI
-539 RPELLEIEITETSLM
+539 QPELLEIEITETSLM
-554 NDVEQAITKLEQLK
+554 NDIELAINKLEQLK

-600 RAFVSDLP
+600 RCFVSDLP
-608 QDSAIASTILMLGR
+608 KDSAIASTILMLGK
-622 QLDLTI
+622 QLNLTI
-628 VAEGIENIQQLEWL
+628 VAEGIENELQLDWL
-642 KDNQCEIGQG
+642 KSNECQIGQG

-659 PLAEFE
+659 PQAEFE
-665 QKYIANNTAEI
+665 TLYIASQTA
-676 TCLNTIDKPQSPY
+676 TISKIDGL
-689 IITR
+689 RGA

>member
-1 MTARF
+1 MTGRF

-17 VCTALFFAIAIFI
+17 VFTALFFAIAIFI
-30 VEIALVVI
+30 VEIALVVLS
-38 TTKQQLTAE
+38 TKQQLTTT
-47 QQELLNSVEQITTNS
+47 QQELLNSVEQPAANA
-62 VWSLDDKLASQTLE
+62 VWALDDNLARQTLE
-76 GIIKVD
+76 GAIKVEH
-82 NVGSAVI
+82 VGSAVI
-89 ELDDGSLFVSEANQ
+89 ELDDGSMFVSVSNTKSNNSQ
-103 SAAFPNRYISLS
+103 TFVTLS
-115 KRLFGDLKEIS
+115 NKLFDELKEIS

-136 DNKQQQLIGTLTI
+136 GTQKQQLIGTLTL
-149 FYDTQKLT
+149 FYDTQELTDTLFSQLKLG
-157 AKLFN
+157 FF
-162 QLQLGLIATLA
+162 ATLA

-182 TVVFHRFLTQPIA
+182 SVVFHRFLTQPIA
-195 RISEAIDKIDPDYP
+195 RISEAIDKIDPDSP
-209 DENLLPMSKA
+209 DENLLPVSNA

-230 KFNQILLQFS
+230 KFNQILIQFS
-240 QTQNKLRKMA
+240 QTQSKLRKMA

-261 TLLLETLNVTIQRSR
+261 TLLLETIAVTIQRSR
-276 VHKRN
+276 VHKRS
-281 FALLFID
+281 FALMFID

-300 HAIGDQFLA
+300 HALGDQFLA
-309 RIARILERVVGDR
+309 RIARILERVVGDK
-322 GCVARL
+322 GAVSRL

-335 LADEIQTPSQAAD
+335 LADAVHSPDQAAD
-348 FVDKLLIQLNT
+348 FVDKLLVQLNV

-380 DDGTTAEDLIRH
+380 EDGNSAEDLIRH

-403 GSNQWSFFKQQ
+403 GSNQWAFFKQQ
-414 MTDRAAVRLRTEAS
+414 MTERAAVRLRTEAS

-440 YFQPKFD
+440 YFQPKLD
-447 LKTNKVV
+447 LQTGKVT

-492 EQSCKVIRD
+492 EQSCKTLRE
-501 WQRKF
+501 WQKKYHF
-506 NYEIPIA
+506 AIPIA
-513 VNVASQQFADA
+513 INVASQQFADA
-524 SLVPD
+524 SLVSD
-529 IKQLAIRYQI
+529 IKQMALRYQI
-539 RPELLEIEITETSLM
+539 QPELLEIEITETSLM
-554 NDVEQAITKLEQLK
+554 NDIELAINKLEQLK

-600 RAFVSDLP
+600 RCFVSDLP
-608 QDSAIASTILMLGR
+608 EDSAIASTILMLGK
-622 QLDLTI
+622 QLNLTI
-628 VAEGIENIQQLEWL
+628 VAEGIENELQLDWL
-642 KDNQCEIGQG
+642 KENQCQIGQG

-659 PLAEFE
+659 PQAEFE
-665 QKYIANNTAEI
+665 TLYIASQTATI
-676 TCLNTIDKPQSPY
+676 TSIDS
-689 IITR
+689 RA

>member
-1 MTARF
+1 MTGRF

-17 VCTALFFAIAIFI
+17 VFTALFFAIAIFI
-30 VEIALVVI
+30 VEIALVVVS
-38 TTKQQLTAE
+38 TKQQLTTT
-47 QQELLNSVEQITTNS
+47 QQELLDSVEQPAANA
-62 VWSLDDKLASQTLE
+62 VWALDDNLARQTLE
-76 GIIKVD
+76 GAIKVEH
-82 NVGSAVI
+82 VGSAVI
-89 ELDDGSLFVSEANQ
+89 ELDDGSMFVSVSNNKKNNSQ
-103 SAAFPNRYISLS
+103 TFISLS
-115 KRLFGDLKEIS
+115 NKLFDDLKEIS

-136 DNKQQQLIGTLTI
+136 GTQQQQLIGTLTV
-149 FYDTQKLT
+149 FYDTQELT
-157 AKLFN
+157 NTLFS
-162 QLQLGLIATLA
+162 QLRFSFFATLA

-182 TVVFHRFLTQPIA
+182 SVVFHRFLTQPIA
-195 RISEAIDKIDPDYP
+195 RISEAIDKIEPDSP
-209 DENLLPMSKA
+209 DENLLPMSNA

-230 KFNQILLQFS
+230 KFNQILIQFS
-240 QTQNKLRKMA
+240 QTQSKLRKMA

-261 TLLLETLNVTIQRSR
+261 TLLLETIAVTIQRSR
-276 VHKRN
+276 VHKRS
-281 FALLFID
+281 FALMFID

-300 HAIGDQFLA
+300 HALGDQFLA
-309 RIARILERVVGDR
+309 RIARILERFVGDK
-322 GCVARL
+322 GTVSRL

-335 LADEIQTPSQAAD
+335 LADTVHTPDQAAD
-348 FVDKLLIQLNT
+348 FVDKLLTQLNV

-380 DDGTTAEDLIRH
+380 EDGNSAEDLIRH

-403 GSNQWSFFKQQ
+403 GSNQWAFFKQQ
-414 MTDRAAVRLRTEAS
+414 MTERAAVRLRTEAS

-440 YFQPKFD
+440 YFQPKLD
-447 LKTNKVV
+447 LQTGKVIA
-454 GCEALIRWQK
+454 CEALIRWQK

-471 MSFIP
+471 VSFIP

-492 EQSCKVIRD
+492 EQSCKVLRE
-501 WQRKF
+501 WQKKY
-506 NYEIPIA
+506 NYAIPIA
-513 VNVASQQFADA
+513 INVASQQFADA

-529 IKQLAIRYQI
+529 IKQMALRYQI
-539 RPELLEIEITETSLM
+539 QPELLEIEITETSLM
-554 NDVEQAITKLEQLK
+554 NDIELAIAKLEQLK

-600 RAFVSDLP
+600 RCFVSDLP
-608 QDSAIASTILMLGR
+608 GDSAIASTILMLGK
-622 QLDLTI
+622 QLNLTI
-628 VAEGIENIQQLEWL
+628 VAEGIENEQQLDWL
-642 KDNQCEIGQG
+642 KENQCQVGQG

-659 PLAEFE
+659 PQAEFE
-665 QKYIANNTAEI
+665 ALYIATQTA
-676 TCLNTIDKPQSPY
+676 TISTLDGL
-689 IITR
+689 RGA